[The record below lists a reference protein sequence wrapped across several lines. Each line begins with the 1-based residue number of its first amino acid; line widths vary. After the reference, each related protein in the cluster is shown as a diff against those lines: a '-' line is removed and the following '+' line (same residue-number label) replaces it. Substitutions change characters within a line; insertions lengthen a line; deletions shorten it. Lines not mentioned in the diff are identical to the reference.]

1 MSFFRK
7 SNFTKNSVVFAFLL
21 VVFSLLVFSFAPQDT
36 LGQSKK
42 VMEGLEKTKTE
53 ATKLP
58 GLVSGGD
65 SEATIIRKIE
75 KIKGKILELV
85 LSIAFV
91 VIVYGGFLWLTAA
104 GNQEQISKAQK
115 VLSGGVI
122 GLLIIYGANAL
133 LSLAKQMVGKGGGGA
148 ANIAQRIG
156 WAIRPILALVGAI
169 FLALAVYGG
178 FLWTTARGNEEQ
190 VKKAQNILTS
200 AVIGAIIVLGAYAV
214 VHLVMKMGG
223 I

>member
-7 SNFTKNSVVFAFLL
+7 SNFIKNSVVFAFLA
-21 VVFSLLVFSFAPQDT
+21 VVFSLLIFSFAPQDT

-53 ATKLP
+53 AT
-58 GLVSGGD
+58 
-65 SEATIIRKIE
+65 IIRKIK

-91 VIVYGGFLWLTAA
+91 VVVYGGFLWLTAA

-133 LSLAKQMVGKGGGGA
+133 LSLAEQMVGKGGGGA